1 MTAAELNPDLRIL
14 IDERLDAID
23 RTLLGV
29 QVSYSERR
37 SIVAE
42 VETQIFELL
51 SRKTEHPTR
60 EDVLAV
66 LDSLDPP
73 ESYIPEELRCRLAD
87 ALVESVPPRPVGPP
101 RPAGPVFSRRAIGV
115 AATLI
120 ASGLF
125 IAGVVVGNILM
136 ITLAVESNGVIPYLI
151 TVAALLYLNY
161 RALPRLWNWYS
172 KRRRTIAEDIRTG
185 LSGWL
190 VPESGAQTS

>member
-23 RTLLGV
+23 RTLLRV
-29 QVSYSERR
+29 EVSYSERR

-73 ESYIPEELRCRLAD
+73 ESYIPEELRSRLVD
-87 ALVESVPPRPVGPP
+87 APAEPVAPQPARPVL
-101 RPAGPVFSRRAIGV
+101 SRRAIGM
-115 AATLI
+115 AATMI
-120 ASGLF
+120 AGGVF
-125 IAGVVVGNILM
+125 IVGVVVGNFLM
-136 ITLAVESNGVIPYLI
+136 IMLAVESNGVIQWLI
-151 TVAALLYLNY
+151 TLAALLYLNY